1 MGRTT
6 PGLPI
11 SWAAPLVIGLM
22 APHPA
27 HAFEMS
33 GGLSLGG
40 FQAGTVPRLAIS
52 PHAGVSWN
60 RTSNFLITIND
71 TLSILPP
78 TEHVGTGVYND
89 TSVTIGFASERANFS
104 AGPSFA
110 LYYMTACGLALC
122 GPVAGLA
129 AGGHAQADVYFAE
142 PVGVSVSANVNWIG
156 GRSLVLP
163 GGLAVMVLAGPVL
176 RWRTK

>member
-1 MGRTT
+1 MGRTL
-6 PGLPI
+6 GLPI

-27 HAFEMS
+27 HALEMS

-52 PHAGVSWN
+52 PHAGISWN
-60 RTSNFLITIND
+60 RASNFLITIND

-89 TSVTIGFASERANFS
+89 TSVTIGFASERASFN

-129 AGGHAQADVYFAE
+129 AGGHAQTDVYFAE
-142 PVGVSVSANVNWIG
+142 SVGVSVSANVNWIG
-156 GRSLVLP
+156 GRSLVLS